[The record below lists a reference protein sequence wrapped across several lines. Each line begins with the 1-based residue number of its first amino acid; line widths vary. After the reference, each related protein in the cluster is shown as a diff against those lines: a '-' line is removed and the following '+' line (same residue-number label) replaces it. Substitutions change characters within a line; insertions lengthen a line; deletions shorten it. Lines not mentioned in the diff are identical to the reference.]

1 MKVIRI
7 IGKVLSIAFT
17 AVLAFILFA
26 NVYALIV
33 RSTTDEKQP
42 AVFGW
47 SWAVVIS
54 GSMEPYIHVND
65 LIVVHEEDEYFVGQ
79 DVAFYSGNSVVT
91 HRVIEKH
98 DDHYVTQGTANN
110 TEDDPI
116 VPESIIGRVVF
127 VIPYFGVVIEWL
139 RTPIGMLTL
148 LCVGALLFELPNII
162 EYVKKLISRTEGE

>member
-1 MKVIRI
+1 MGLEPQYTEKELAKMNITVGNYRGLSLDAAKSMIAEKGLTCEI
-7 IGKVLSIAFT
+7 IGNGT
-17 AVLAFILFA
+17 
-26 NVYALIV
+26 
-33 RSTTDEKQP
+33 
-42 AVFGW
+42 
-47 SWAVVIS
+47 
-54 GSMEPYIHVND
+54 
-65 LIVVHEEDEYFVGQ
+65 
-79 DVAFYSGNSVVT
+79 SVVT